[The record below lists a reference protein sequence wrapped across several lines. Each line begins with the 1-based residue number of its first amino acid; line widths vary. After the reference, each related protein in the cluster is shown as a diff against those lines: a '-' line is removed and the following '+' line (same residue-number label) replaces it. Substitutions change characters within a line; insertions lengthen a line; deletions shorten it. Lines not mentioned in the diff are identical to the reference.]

1 MIAAVRP
8 TEIMEYGEA
17 WLLEILAL
25 YRLPVH
31 CMTRAE
37 RPMSEWLN
45 RGYHHLSKEALVS
58 TLTSMFQSGE
68 IDAYHDDDM
77 EKPATLRQF
86 LLALGELDST
96 MHCGVTQGGGKRWED
111 LAEPDWSRFFED
123 VGWDGENVEITAAT
137 RDRLIELVS
146 NADVLW
152 QCNMSVAEVSITQF
166 TPWEPLAW
174 KTLPSG
180 YRASVRYE
188 QIPFTPRPREEIMQE
203 HIKNRPRYIE
213 VRTWAKSICGHAYV

>member
-25 YRLPVH
+25 HRLPVH

-96 MHCGVTQGGGKRWED
+96 MHCGVTQGGGKRRED

-152 QCNMSVAEVSITQF
+152 QCNMSVAEVSI
-166 TPWEPLAW
+166 LS
-174 KTLPSG
+174 L
-180 YRASVRYE
+180 
-188 QIPFTPRPREEIMQE
+188 I
-203 HIKNRPRYIE
+203 HI
-213 VRTWAKSICGHAYV
+213 